1 MNDGRLLVVCKDDST
16 LEVIDLETS
25 KQAGAVTAS
34 GFSPHEVVATDD
46 GRLAYL
52 PVYSDAPVGSPG
64 SDGQRIDL
72 VDLLRFERVG
82 EIPLA
87 FPSRPH
93 QSSLLS
99 TDGILVSTELDES
112 VTVIDRRTLR
122 VVARLPTGQA
132 ESHMFA
138 VSVDGTR
145 LVTANVGPGSVS
157 IIDVPSR
164 TLVGVVDVA
173 EKVNRICL
181 EPDGRFAY
189 TADQGS
195 PRIAIIDTEL
205 IQHVGWIELPSIG
218 FGTAVTASGSHLVV
232 ALRSA
237 SEIAVVDRRSGEVV
251 HRIATP
257 NHPQA
262 VVLHPDGI
270 RAYSACDADNCV
282 VEVDIRAGR
291 LLRRIET
298 GRKPD
303 GIAWSPLPFS
313 ASLSTSTGT
322 S

>member
-16 LEVIDLETS
+16 LEVIDLETAGP
-25 KQAGAVTAS
+25 AGAVIAS
-34 GFSPHEVVATDD
+34 GFTPHEVVATEN
-46 GRLAYL
+46 GRRAYL

-64 SDGQRIDL
+64 SDGRRVDI
-72 VDLLRFERVG
+72 VDLLTFQRVG
-82 EIPLA
+82 EILLP

-93 QSSLLS
+93 QSSLLE
-99 TDGILVSTELDES
+99 TDRVIVSTELDES
-112 VTVIDRRTLR
+112 ITVVDRRTLR

-132 ESHMFA
+132 ESHTFA
-138 VSVDGTR
+138 VSVGGRR

-157 IIDVPSR
+157 VIDVPSR
-164 TLVGVVDVA
+164 TLRGVVAVA

-181 EPDGRFAY
+181 EPEGRFAY

-195 PRIAIIDTEL
+195 PRIAVIDAEL
-205 IQHVGWIELPSIG
+205 VEHVGSIELPSVG

-232 ALRSA
+232 ALRTA

-251 HRIATP
+251 HRVATP
-257 NHPQA
+257 DHPQA
-262 VVLHPDGI
+262 IVLHPDGV

-298 GRKPD
+298 GRNPD
-303 GIAWSPLPFS
+303 GIAWSPPP
-313 ASLSTSTGT
+313 SLTSN